1 MGKGHKRAERPE
13 RRIMKKNMERHYRI
27 DEVTAE
33 RIKERARSLSIN
45 ESEYVR
51 RLIMSD
57 LSPVD
62 PKAMKEIVR
71 HIAAIGNN
79 INQIAHV
86 ANMMLFDR
94 CDLERIDE
102 FRMELIELKKEILRM
117 MKRMEGGDG

>member
-1 MGKGHKRAERPE
+1 
-13 RRIMKKNMERHYRI
+13 MKKNMERHYRI

-33 RIKERARSLSIN
+33 RIKERARSLSIS

-102 FRMELIELKKEILRM
+102 FRMELIELKKEVLRLI
-117 MKRMEGGDG
+117 KKMEGGDG